1 MSDPA
6 KARTRDRP
14 ARGEGVHAKAERLQ
28 KILAEAGIGSR
39 RQCEKLIAQGRVS
52 VDGDIVTEM
61 GTKVDVTRHEIAFD
75 GAPIRC
81 EKKVYYLLNKPG
93 EYVCTLAEEDA
104 GRRAIDLLAGVEQNI
119 RTVGRLDKDSEGLI
133 ILTNDGE
140 LINLLTH
147 PRHEVP
153 KTYRVKVDGRLNAE
167 DLAALQKGVFLAEGK
182 ARTSKVTVLYSSN
195 KETIINVELRQGLN
209 RQVRRMF
216 ARIDHRV
223 RSLKRIAIAGLTDPR
238 LKPGQYRRLTRTE
251 VDRLYRAAVRMPK
264 NSRKQRRLPDDRQAA
279 KRGGK

>member
-14 ARGEGVHAKAERLQ
+14 ARGGGVHAKAERLQ
-28 KILAEAGIGSR
+28 KVLAEAGIGSR

-52 VDGDIVTEM
+52 VDGKIVTEM

-104 GRRAIDLLAGVEQNI
+104 GRRAIDLLTGVEQNI

-147 PRHEVP
+147 PRHQVP

-167 DLAALQKGVFLAEGK
+167 GLSALKKGVFLAEGK
-182 ARTSKVTVLYSSN
+182 ARTSKVTVLYRSN
-195 KETIINVELRQGLN
+195 KETILDIELRQGLN

-238 LKPGQYRRLTRTE
+238 LKPKQYRRLTRTE
-251 VDRLYRAAVRMPK
+251 VDRLYGAAVRMPK
-264 NSRKQRRLPDDRQAA
+264 NSQKRGRFPDDRQSA

>member
-1 MSDPA
+1 
-6 KARTRDRP
+6 
-14 ARGEGVHAKAERLQ
+14 
-28 KILAEAGIGSR
+28 
-39 RQCEKLIAQGRVS
+39 VS